1 MKKRTKI
8 AIIAAFLII
17 TTVMSAC
24 TSKKEEKYKVLF
36 AGASDS
42 MSGLVY
48 PADIGLG
55 TKKDTERNEDKW
67 PDEMSIVFDG
77 QSYECS
83 FYQVIHMGIN
93 TGYEYAV
100 QNLSRE
106 GKISIMR
113 FILNDDRKIVG
124 YTCIPRRN
132 KEENSVLDQI
142 TEEDAISI
150 AEQVFYEYFDVD
162 YSEYEMDVRRDAHLP
177 AFDKYT
183 ISFYRKYDPPIGL
196 SDNLDVYV
204 TIYGELLWFYGL
216 RIGSVPPP
224 EEEPDPAE
232 VRQCIE
238 KRIVDLLEDNGV
250 LINKLNIDV
259 DIDDL
264 ALGYNDKTKK
274 YELNC
279 VVSFDC
285 NGIVDGFER
294 DIHDLV
300 QIIVVCDLNRK

>member
-1 MKKRTKI
+1 MNKRTKI
-8 AIIAAFLII
+8 VIIVFFLII

-36 AGASDS
+36 GGASDS
-42 MSGLVY
+42 MSALVY
-48 PADIGLG
+48 PVDIGLG
-55 TKKDTERNEDKW
+55 TKKDTERDEDVW

-77 QSYECS
+77 QSYDCS
-83 FYQVIHMGIN
+83 FDQVYRMGIN
-93 TGYEYAV
+93 TGYQYAV
-100 QNLSRE
+100 KNQNQD
-106 GKISIMR
+106 GKKDLIR
-113 FILNDDRKIVG
+113 FVLNDNREIVG
-124 YTCIPRRN
+124 YLSLRTLSEDE
-132 KEENSVLDQI
+132 KGDLTQI
-142 TEEDAISI
+142 TEEKAVEI
-150 AEQVFYEYFDVD
+150 AEQVFHKYFDAD
-162 YSEYEMDVRRDAHLP
+162 YSDYKMTVKKNEDCEYYEFL
-177 AFDKYT
+177 
-183 ISFYRKYDPPIGL
+183 FYKNYDPPIGV
-196 SDNLDVYV
+196 SDNLMVWV
-204 TIYGELLWFYGL
+204 SIYGELLWFNGL

-224 EEEPDPAE
+224 KEEPDPAE

-259 DIDDL
+259 DIDNL

-279 VVSFDC
+279 VVSVDC